1 MKKHFVK
8 LAAILFVLAIFSA
21 ACSLKAQSNPGIPAP
36 TVQGSER
43 PVNAIVDAN
52 GNYTSVPSK
61 ATYTDTGKTY
71 TDLTTNKV
79 HAVLKAQPSGKL
91 FYFRTSKQTGKEYRC
106 YLITNL

>member
-1 MKKHFVK
+1 MKKHSVK
-8 LAAILFVLAIFSA
+8 IFALLFVLALFAA
-21 ACSLKAQSNPGIPAP
+21 ACSLKAQSNVASPAASI
-36 TVQGSER
+36 QGAVK
-43 PVNAIVDAN
+43 PANAIVDAN
-52 GNYTSVPSK
+52 GNYTSIPNK

-106 YLITNL
+106 YLNPTL